1 MDLKTLRLA
10 IIGGSGS
17 MGKWFAQYFKNKNY
31 SVILSA
37 RNREKLIATAKSLG
51 VNYAEKNEEA
61 VKNADLVMLSTPI
74 SSTADIIKQLAPHI
88 SQKATVFDIA
98 SVKGDIIET
107 LEEQSLK
114 YGFNAVSVHPM
125 FGPGATNIMGRTVI
139 IITVQGSE
147 KAAKRLERIFKK
159 DGAIVLSV
167 ESKKHDRMIS
177 TVLGLPHFLNI
188 LFGSLLLQIPETIPR
203 IKKFSGTTFALQLLL
218 TECVFGE
225 DPDLYSE
232 IQMEN
237 KEFLKVLEKMEMIFN
252 DLKEI
257 IEKGEKIKFY
267 KNFEN
272 VRKKLKQDTM
282 YEKAYDKFYQV
293 LEFLKNNK

>member
-1 MDLKTLRLA
+1 MKTLRLA

-37 RNREKLIATAKSLG
+37 RNCEKLIATAKSLG

-61 VKNADLVMLSTPI
+61 VKNADLVLLSTPI

-139 IITVQGSE
+139 IITVRGSE
-147 KAAKRLERIFKK
+147 KAAKRLGRIFKK

-203 IKKFSGTTFALQLLL
+203 IKKFSGTTFTLQLLL

-237 KEFLKVLEKMEMIFN
+237 KEFLKVLEKMEMTFN